1 MSSRKI
7 ISRSMERRTLL
18 KMITLLTGGAVIGGH
33 AFLTGCNGGRVRK
46 LKEQLTFTP
55 EQLAF
60 LDEVADTIL
69 PTTQNSPG
77 AKAAKVGAFMTVI
90 VRDCYEVADQ
100 EVFLEGMDK
109 LDTACKKMH
118 NLPFVKA
125 TPEQRLALL
134 TSIDQEA
141 KEYMSQKQ
149 ELPNHY
155 YTMFKQLTL
164 LGYFSSEIGAKQALR
179 YNQAPG
185 RYEGDVPYKKGDR
198 AWA

>member
-1 MSSRKI
+1 
-7 ISRSMERRTLL
+7 MERRTLL

-33 AFLTGCNGGRVRK
+33 AFLTGCSGGRVRK

-69 PTTQNSPG
+69 PTTQKSPG

-100 EVFLEGMDK
+100 EVFLEGIDK

-118 NLPFVKA
+118 NFPFVKA